1 MKIFFDV
8 DYTILGLDN
17 SLRPQTKETFQ
28 ALLDEDHQIYIWS
41 GMGERWEV
49 IEKHQLQPFV
59 SGVYEKPTHH
69 FHERLEELGVP
80 FEPDFVI
87 DDYPEVVAAFRRSLG
102 ATLFLQA
109 LSRQGNGA
117 RVPHRAGLCRYRNV
131 RRQAIPCQRYHRTP
145 LLVQLR
151 RWAMPIRILP
161 PVLANR
167 IAAGE
172 VVERPVSVVKELLEN
187 SIDSGASQ
195 ILVEIRA
202 GGVELIR
209 VSDDGAG
216 IPSEEVALAFHR
228 HATSK
233 LDSEEQLDSVA
244 TMGFRGEAL
253 PSVAAVSQVTIQ
265 TRPLSETAGYRM
277 VLHWGEP
284 VESGSEGCAPGT
296 VIEVSQLFGNQPAR
310 RKFLRSAQAETARV
324 QELVSRYALVFP
336 EVRFRLVNDG
346 RASLTTPG
354 NGQPREALLAVYG
367 SQVAGSMLEV
377 QAEDTPFNSPPQEG
391 NAGGAY
397 AVEGYVGAPSVSR
410 ANRTYMT
417 FFVNRRLIQSR
428 MLAFAV
434 EEAYAGLLQ
443 TKRYPVA
450 AINVVMPYD
459 EVDVNSH
466 PAKREVRFHN
476 EGRVFSLVQRAVRAA
491 LVAESPVPAFAP
503 NLGESAYFGGFRSGS
518 RASGCGACGLW
529 WRDCQAA
536 GEDRQSMRRGGAVV
550 AGPPRRA
557 AAGGGAVETN
567 LHRGGG
573 AGGDVLGG
581 PARAP
586 TSGWCSTA
594 SSPPVPSLSK
604 GGAMQDAVS
613 QPLLAA
619 VSVELTPSHAT
630 TLARQSGSNHR
641 LRVRRGAFRRTDV
654 PAAGSFR
661 QC

>member
-1 MKIFFDV
+1 
-8 DYTILGLDN
+8 
-17 SLRPQTKETFQ
+17 
-28 ALLDEDHQIYIWS
+28 
-41 GMGERWEV
+41 
-49 IEKHQLQPFV
+49 
-59 SGVYEKPTHH
+59 
-69 FHERLEELGVP
+69 
-80 FEPDFVI
+80 
-87 DDYPEVVAAFRRSLG
+87 
-102 ATLFLQA
+102 
-109 LSRQGNGA
+109 
-117 RVPHRAGLCRYRNV
+117 
-131 RRQAIPCQRYHRTP
+131 
-145 LLVQLR
+145 
-151 RWAMPIRILP
+151 MPIRILP

-443 TKRYPVA
+443 KKRYPVA

-476 EGRVFSLVQRAVRAA
+476 EGRVFSLVQRAVRAT

-518 RASGCGACGLW
+518 RPSGAALPAYGGGTDRGPEKMGVGGAEALALLGRPAVPLRVVGQLKRTYIVAEGQEGLFLV
-529 WRDCQAA
+529 DQHAA
-536 GEDRQSMRRGGAVV
+536 HERVVFDRIIGRRGSDE
-550 AGPPRRA
+550 P
-557 AAGGGAVETN
+557 
-567 LHRGGG
+567 
-573 AGGDVLGG
+573 
-581 PARAP
+581 
-586 TSGWCSTA
+586 
-594 SSPPVPSLSK
+594 
-604 GGAMQDAVS
+604 VS

-619 VSVELTPSHAT
+619 VSVELTPTHAT
-630 TLARQSGSNHR
+630 TLQDNLEAVTAYGFEVEPFGERTYLLRALPTALRSDEPGKALVDILDMATLEGLTRQKEDIMAASIACHAAIRAGQSLSEAEMTSLLEQLEATPNPHTCPHGR
-641 LRVRRGAFRRTDV
+641 PTMIHFTSYQVEREFGRR
-654 PAAGSFR
+654 
-661 QC
+661 